1 MHHVWIIEKCHLGYL
16 LMLFLLIK
24 ENLGMKL
31 ICNFFFLDHLLY
43 FIVSNS
49 GCKLR
54 CQEKTHCWEADDT
67 GESAP
72 TEGQL

>member
-1 MHHVWIIEKCHLGYL
+1 MDNRKVSSRVSFNAIYVDKRKFGHEIDLQ
-16 LMLFLLIK
+16 F
-24 ENLGMKL
+24 
-31 ICNFFFLDHLLY
+31 FFFLDHLLY